1 MDYLKVTKDYF
12 DPAKKNLEIV
22 ERKGLGH
29 PDTLADALA
38 ELVSINYS
46 KFCLD
51 NFGAVLHHNIDKLYI
66 GAGLFRSDFGY
77 CERVK
82 PVQIFINGRMS
93 DSFGGQKIDL
103 VGMQRET
110 ILKYLHAILPRL
122 SELDIVINHNATQ
135 NSRLPHW
142 FSPRDIRDLPEYSKL
157 SAGDSAVCIFSWPL
171 SPVENL
177 VYSLEEFFWDK
188 TGNFPHPKFNYI
200 GQDIK
205 VMAIRQGRKVD
216 VGIRLPIIS
225 TSVKGPE
232 EYRAA
237 VHLIQQ
243 QVMDFACEIASEK
256 LDLILN
262 VNANKPY
269 LLGIGSCI
277 ECGEEGLVGRGN
289 SNSGLISVFRPHSVE
304 APSGKNPVY
313 HTGRVLN
320 FLVMNLSKALY
331 NELGVKNTVSA
342 VTKNGGSLVPPAFL
356 SISTDKKVSHVDLER
371 VTKKYFL
378 EVDYLSCLLSE
389 RQIK

>member
-1 MDYLKVTKDYF
+1 MNYLNVRNDYIN
-12 DPAKKNLEIV
+12 PAKRNFEIV

-38 ELVSINYS
+38 ELVSIDYS
-46 KFCLD
+46 KFCLER
-51 NFGAVLHHNIDKLYI
+51 FGAVLHHNIDKLYI
-66 GAGLFRSDFGY
+66 GAGLFKSDFGY
-77 CERVK
+77 CEKVN

-93 DSFGGQKIDL
+93 DSFAGQKIDL

-110 ILKYLHAILPRL
+110 ILNYLRAILPRL
-122 SELDIVINHNATQ
+122 LESDIVINHNTTQ
-135 NSRLPHW
+135 NSRLPNW
-142 FSPRDIRDLPEYSKL
+142 FSPRNIEDLPEHYML

-171 SPVENL
+171 SPVEDL
-177 VYSLEEFFWDK
+177 VYRLEDFFWNK
-188 TGNFPHPKFNYI
+188 TGDFPYPKFDNI

-205 VMAIRQGRKVD
+205 VMAFRHNNNVD

-225 TSVKGPE
+225 TSVNSKDEYE
-232 EYRAA
+232 EA
-237 VHLIQQ
+237 VNLIQQ
-243 QVMDFACEIASEK
+243 QVSLFAHEIVDTKFNLS
-256 LDLILN
+256 LS

-320 FLVMNLSKALY
+320 FLVMNLSKAIY
-331 NELGVKNTVSA
+331 NELGFMNTVSA

-356 SISTDKKVSHVDLER
+356 SISTNKKISRNDLET
-371 VTKKYFL
+371 VVKKYFL
-378 EVDYLSCLLSE
+378 EVDYLCHLLSE
-389 RQIK
+389 RQII

>member
-1 MDYLKVTKDYF
+1 MDYLRVSNDFF

-38 ELVSINYS
+38 ELVSIDYS
-46 KFCLD
+46 NFCLD
-51 NFGAVLHHNIDKLYI
+51 NFGAVLHHNIDKFYI
-66 GAGLFRSDFGY
+66 GAGLFKSDFGY
-77 CERVK
+77 CEKIK

-93 DSFGGQKIDL
+93 NSFGGQKIDL

-110 ILKYLHAILPRL
+110 ILNYLRAILPRL
-122 SELDIVINHNATQ
+122 SESDIVINHNATQ
-135 NSRLPHW
+135 NSRLSHW
-142 FSPRDIRDLPEYSKL
+142 FSPRDINDLPEYSKL

-177 VYSLEEFFWDK
+177 VYRLEEFFWDK
-188 TGNFPHPKFNYI
+188 VGDFPHPKFDNI

-205 VMAIRQGRKVD
+205 VMAFRQGNKVD

-225 TSVKGPE
+225 TSVGGKE
-232 EYRAA
+232 EYETA
-237 VHLIQQ
+237 VDLIQQ
-243 QVMDFACEIASEK
+243 QTRVFAHEIVDEK
-256 LDLILN
+256 LNLSLR
-262 VNANKPY
+262 VNTNKPY

-342 VTKNGGSLVPPAFL
+342 VTKNGGSLVPPTFL
-356 SISTDKKVSHVDLER
+356 SISTDKKISRIDLEG
-371 VTKKYFL
+371 VVKKYFL
-378 EVDYLSCLLSE
+378 EVDYLSRLLSE

>member
-1 MDYLKVTKDYF
+1 MDYLRVSNDFF
-12 DPAKKNLEIV
+12 DPAKKKLEIV

-38 ELVSINYS
+38 ELVSIDYS
-46 KFCLD
+46 NFCLD

-66 GAGLFRSDFGY
+66 GAGLFKSDFGY
-77 CERVK
+77 CEKVK
-82 PVQIFINGRMS
+82 PVQIIINGRMS
-93 DSFGGQKIDL
+93 NSFGSQKIDL
-103 VGMQRET
+103 VSMQRET
-110 ILKYLHAILPRL
+110 ILNYLRAIIPRL
-122 SELDIVINHNATQ
+122 SESDIVINHNATQ
-135 NSRLPHW
+135 NSRLSHW
-142 FSPRDIRDLPEYSKL
+142 FSPRDINDLPEYSKL

-177 VYSLEEFFWDK
+177 VYRLEEFFWDK
-188 TGNFPHPKFNYI
+188 TGDFPRPRFDNI

-205 VMAIRQGRKVD
+205 VMAFRQGNKVD

-225 TSVKGPE
+225 TSVKSQNEYE
-232 EYRAA
+232 EA
-237 VHLIQQ
+237 VYLIQQ
-243 QVMDFACEIASEK
+243 KVSVFSHEIADKK
-256 LDLILN
+256 LNLSLS

-331 NELGVKNTVSA
+331 NELGIKNTVSA

-356 SISTDKKVSHVDLER
+356 SISTDKKIPRIDLEGI
-371 VTKKYFL
+371 VKKYFL
-378 EVDYLSCLLSE
+378 EVDYLSRLLSE